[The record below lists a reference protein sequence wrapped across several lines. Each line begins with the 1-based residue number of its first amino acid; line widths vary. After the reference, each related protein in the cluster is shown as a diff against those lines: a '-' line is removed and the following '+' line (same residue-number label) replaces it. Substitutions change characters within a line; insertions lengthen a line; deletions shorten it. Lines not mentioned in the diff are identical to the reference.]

1 MPCLPAHR
9 LRRAIHAAAALSFV
23 ISAAPA
29 GDARQAGELSLFS
42 ISKSENKNQ
51 VQYAVQTNPN
61 CAPASTAPVF
71 AYWRMLEQGPNRVA
85 PLLPREQEAY
95 GIASQSV
102 DTKGRVRVVLRAV
115 PSRPIVVETGRAD
128 DGSCRALANMPIK
141 GSPAYLFDVYL
152 KLKWPAAVEYLL
164 LRGWSHDRSHVL
176 TEKLK
181 R

>member
-1 MPCLPAHR
+1 M
-9 LRRAIHAAAALSFV
+9 S
-23 ISAAPA
+23 SGTA
-29 GDARQAGELSLFS
+29 GGTVPGGSLSLFS

-51 VQYAVQTNPN
+51 VQYAVRTNAN
-61 CAPASTAPVF
+61 CAPVSAAPVF
-71 AYWRMLEQGPNRVA
+71 AYWRMLEQGPTRVA
-85 PLLPREQEAY
+85 PLLPREQDAY

-102 DTKGRVRVVLRAV
+102 DAKGRVRLVLRAV
-115 PSRPIVVETGRAD
+115 PTRPIVVETGRAN
-128 DGSCRALANMPIK
+128 DGSCRAVANMPID

-152 KLKWPAAVEYLL
+152 KLKWPSTVEYLL